1 MTVCGKSPG
10 GDGGES
16 AINLHVKEIALF
28 EILKVHSVQNSR
40 LWWPAITDRI
50 KCELQL
56 PGWR

>member
-1 MTVCGKSPG
+1 MGSLQVMV
-10 GDGGES
+10 GGEP

-28 EILKVHSVQNSR
+28 EIRKVHSVQNSR

-56 PGWR
+56 PAWR